1 MPLEKSGIAL
11 PPYPYGLYGAK
22 PKDVQG
28 RTKTKADCK
37 SGKYINIHIRRC
49 QLDYFVLQIE
59 WHICC
64 KFKGPTKE
72 TREELR
78 TALKISVCA
87 LNGLFREARL
97 QVEILLRY
105 STSIFSWAKKDQI
118 ETSVLC
124 MVRTKKGD

>member
-1 MPLEKSGIAL
+1 MKELNVPKLKSYCSNIYTVNSGINGYQTMPLEKSGIDL

-59 WHICC
+59 WHI
-64 KFKGPTKE
+64 
-72 TREELR
+72 
-78 TALKISVCA
+78 
-87 LNGLFREARL
+87 
-97 QVEILLRY
+97 
-105 STSIFSWAKKDQI
+105 
-118 ETSVLC
+118 
-124 MVRTKKGD
+124 

>member
-37 SGKYINIHIRRC
+37 SGKYINIHIRRQG

-64 KFKGPTKE
+64 EFKGPSKE
-72 TREELR
+72 TIKGLWIRLLWI
-78 TALKISVCA
+78 ALKIPVCA
-87 LNGLFREARL
+87 INGPFREARL
-97 QVEILLRY
+97 QR
-105 STSIFSWAKKDQI
+105 AD
-118 ETSVLC
+118 
-124 MVRTKKGD
+124 

>member
-1 MPLEKSGIAL
+1 MPLEKSGIDL
-11 PPYPYGLYGAK
+11 PPFPYGLYGAK

-64 KFKGPTKE
+64 QFKGPSQE
-72 TREELR
+72 TIKGLWI
-78 TALKISVCA
+78 ALKIPVCA
-87 LNGLFREARL
+87 INGPFREARL
-97 QVEILLRY
+97 Q
-105 STSIFSWAKKDQI
+105 SAD
-118 ETSVLC
+118 
-124 MVRTKKGD
+124 